1 MQDAPAGWG
10 AAERAARESYGRL
23 VAWLAYRWRD
33 LAAAE
38 DAMAEALL
46 AALTHWPVDGVPDAP
61 DAWLLTAAKRH
72 LLQVA
77 RRQKVAQS
85 PEVLALFDTEPEAPV
100 FDSVPDDRLKLMFVC
115 AHPALPP
122 AVHAPLMLQAVL
134 GLEASVIAAAFLVSP
149 SAMAQRLVRAKA
161 KIRDAGLRFE
171 SPESSELPERL
182 AAVLEGIYAA
192 YTIGSNL
199 ASQGPDSAQPAIV
212 SELTA
217 EAVYLARLVTSLQPD
232 SAEAAGLLALLLYC
246 EARRPAQ
253 FGADG
258 RFVRLTEQDT
268 TLWLRPLIGEA
279 ERWLMHASQRHAPGS
294 FQIEA
299 AIQSAHCQRA
309 YTGQTP
315 WASIAALYGTLVAHF
330 PSTGARIGHAVA
342 LAESGA
348 LDAANAA
355 LHAIPLDEV
364 AGHQPYWVALAHL
377 QRRAGADASAAL
389 MRAIGLTADPRLR
402 AHLLQWQAAVPPS

>member
-1 MQDAPAGWG
+1 MPATPPVGWG

-38 DAMAEALL
+38 DAMSEALL

-77 RRQKVAQS
+77 RHRQVTQA
-85 PEVLALFDTEPEAPV
+85 PEVLALFDDEPEAPV
-100 FDSVPDDRLKLMFVC
+100 IETVPDDRLKLMFVC

-134 GLEASVIAAAFLVSP
+134 GLDAAVIAEAFLVSP
-149 SAMAQRLVRAKA
+149 AAMAQRLVRAKA

-171 SPESSELPERL
+171 APEPRELPERL
-182 AAVLEGIYAA
+182 AAVLEGLYGA

-199 ASQGPDSAQPAIV
+199 ASQGPDSAQPAVV
-212 SELTA
+212 SALTG
-217 EAVYLARLVTSLQPD
+217 EAVYLARLVARLQPG

-253 FGADG
+253 FDAEG
-258 RFVRLTEQDT
+258 RFVSLAEQDT
-268 TLWLRPLIGEA
+268 GLWSRTLIDEAEQWLR
-279 ERWLMHASQRHAPGS
+279 HAATHHEPGS
-294 FQIEA
+294 FQLEA

-309 YTGQTP
+309 FTGHTP
-315 WASIAALYGTLVAHF
+315 WDAIAALYGVLVAGF
-330 PSTGARIGHAVA
+330 PSVGACIGQAVA
-342 LAESGA
+342 LCEAGAIEAALAA
-348 LDAANAA
+348 LDAIPAA
-355 LHAIPLDEV
+355 EV
-364 AGHQPYWVALAHL
+364 ASHQPYWVALAHL
-377 QRRAGADASAAL
+377 QRRAGLDSNAAL
-389 MRAIGLTADPRLR
+389 TRAIGLTADPRLR
-402 AHLLQWQAAVPPS
+402 AHLSHGLRDTAG